1 MKNAKIV
8 MGCLLMLVIAA
19 ANITAFGQTTPTLAR
34 FDEDVAQCRRVVRDY
49 CAIVQQMMQEP
60 RMDQAKQEKGLALL
74 RDARAQWVR
83 IQEQYK
89 SNPPREYAA
98 DAQFKARLQD
108 FANALEDMEK
118 ALAAGDARR
127 SFIACGFGCGLFVS
141 MHEENGLAYAL
152 DALFHLRKTAKTTQ
166 ALIKTRGLDGVRPM
180 IPALIQKFEQA
191 LHAPAPW
198 PESDERM
205 KPYREAMSD
214 FSKDLDEL
222 SAAVAEED
230 AKKVSAILSQLTNMI
245 NRPYT
250 LAL

>member
-1 MKNAKIV
+1 MKKARIV
-8 MGCLLMLVIAA
+8 LGCMLMLLFAA
-19 ANITAFGQTTPTLAR
+19 GSIVSFGQTTPTLAR

-49 CAIVQQMMQEP
+49 CAIVQQMMQESKL
-60 RMDQAKQEKGLALL
+60 DAQKQEKGLALL
-74 RDARAQWVR
+74 RDARAQWVQ

-98 DAQFKARLQD
+98 DAQFKVRLQD

-118 ALAAGDARR
+118 ALAAGQPRR
-127 SFIACGFGCGLFVS
+127 SFLACGFGCGLFVS
-141 MHEENGLAYAL
+141 MHEENGLPYAL

-166 ALIKTRGLDGVRPM
+166 ALMKTRGLDGVRPM
-180 IPALIQKFEQA
+180 IPVLMQKFVIAQKS
-191 LHAPAPW
+191 PAPW

-222 SAAVAEED
+222 SAALAEED
-230 AKKVSAILSQLTNMI
+230 AKKVSALLSQLTDMI

>member
-1 MKNAKIV
+1 MKKARIV
-8 MGCLLMLVIAA
+8 LGCMLMLLFAA
-19 ANITAFGQTTPTLAR
+19 ESMVSFGQTTPTLAR

-60 RMDQAKQEKGLALL
+60 RMDQSKQEKGLALL
-74 RDARAQWVR
+74 RDARAQWIR

-118 ALAAGDARR
+118 ALAVGQPRR
-127 SFIACGFGCGLFVS
+127 SFLACGFGCGLFVS
-141 MHEENGLAYAL
+141 MHEENGLPYAL

-166 ALIKTRGLDGVRPM
+166 ALMKTRGLDGVRPM
-180 IPALIQKFEQA
+180 IPALMQKFVIAQKS
-191 LHAPAPW
+191 PAPW

-205 KPYREAMSD
+205 KPYREAMNELFQS
-214 FSKDLDEL
+214 LDEL
-222 SAAVAEED
+222 SAAVAAGD
-230 AKKVSAILSQLTNMI
+230 AKKVSALLSQLTNLI

>member
-1 MKNAKIV
+1 MKKTRIV
-8 MGCLLMLVIAA
+8 SGCMLMLLSAA
-19 ANITAFGQTTPTLAR
+19 GSTVSFGQTTSTLAQ

-60 RMDQAKQEKGLALL
+60 QLNQPEQEKGLDLL
-74 RDARAQWVR
+74 RDARAQWIR

-118 ALAAGDARR
+118 ALADGQPRR
-127 SFIACGFGCGLFVS
+127 SLMACGFGCGLLVS
-141 MHEENGLAYAL
+141 MHEENGLTYAL
-152 DALFHLRKTAKTTQ
+152 DTLFHLRKAAKSIQ
-166 ALIKTRGLDGVRPM
+166 ALMKTRGLDGVRPM
-180 IPALIQKFEQA
+180 IPVLAQKLALA
-191 LHAPAPW
+191 LRTPEPW
-198 PESDERM
+198 PERDQRM

-214 FSKDLDEL
+214 LSEGLDEL
-222 SAAVAEED
+222 TAAVAARD
-230 AKKVSAILSQLTNMI
+230 AEKVSALLSQLTNLI
-245 NRPYT
+245 NRPYA